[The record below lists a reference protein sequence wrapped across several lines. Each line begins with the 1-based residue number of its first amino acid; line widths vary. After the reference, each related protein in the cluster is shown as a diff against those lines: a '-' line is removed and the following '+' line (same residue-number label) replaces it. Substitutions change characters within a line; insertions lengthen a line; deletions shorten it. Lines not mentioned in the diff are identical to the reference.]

1 MGRRTLLLIAAFV
14 VAALGTVLVFLYAH
28 NADTAAKE
36 GQTLV
41 KVLVA
46 KDKIEA
52 GTTGVDRVRRGRLR
66 AAGDPEV
73 QRRPG
78 RALRLGAARQPRRAR
93 PGLPGQQIISQ
104 QWGASAPSAGL
115 SIPPGDLA
123 LSVPARRPAARRG
136 LRHPRLDSHDLRER
150 HVAGGRRGRGRPQ
163 VRTLL
168 TGIKVLAVGPSTVVS
183 KSTGTA
189 SGNTEQIPT
198 AILTLALTQ
207 DAGQEDDLHGR
218 RLDRRVL
225 RPQWFA
231 LQNADSKVVPPAKD
245 KAINADQPVPSVID
259 RPDPDAR
266 PRGQGRQPRHD
277 SDRRVRP
284 HRRRVDQGRPG
295 P

>member
-52 GTTGVDRVRRGRLR
+52 GTTGATAS
-66 AAGDPEV
+66 AAGAFEQQEIPKSNVV
-73 QRRPG
+73 QG
-78 RALRLGAARQPRRAR
+78 ALSDSAPLDNLVALVPVF
-93 PGLPGQQIISQ
+93 PGQQIISQ

-115 SIPPGDLA
+115 SIPPGLLA
-123 LSVPARRPAARRG
+123 LSFQLGDPQRVAGFVTPGSTVTIFVGGVPAASA
-136 LRHPRLDSHDLRER
+136 
-150 HVAGGRRGRGRPQ
+150 AGGSQ

-168 TGIKVLAVGPSTVVS
+168 TGVKVLAVGPTTVVS

-207 DAGQEDDLHGR
+207 DQAKKMIYTAGTQQAQYGG
-218 RLDRRVL
+218 
-225 RPQWFA
+225 QWFA
-231 LQNADSKVVPPAKD
+231 LQNADSKVLPPEKD
-245 KAINADQPVPSVID
+245 KPINSANLFLP
-259 RPDPDAR
+259 
-266 PRGQGRQPRHD
+266 
-277 SDRRVRP
+277 
-284 HRRRVDQGRPG
+284 
-295 P
+295 

>member
-14 VAALGTVLVFLYAH
+14 VAALGTVLVFLYAQ

-52 GTTGVDRVRRGRLR
+52 GTTGATASSAGAFEQQEIPRSNVVQGALSD
-66 AAGDPEV
+66 AAPLENLV
-73 QRRPG
+73 
-78 RALRLGAARQPRRAR
+78 ALVPVF
-93 PGLPGQQIISQ
+93 PGQQIISQ

-115 SIPPGDLA
+115 SIPPGLLA
-123 LSVPARRPAARRG
+123 LSFQLGDPQR
-136 LRHPRLDSHDLRER
+136 
-150 HVAGGRRGRGRPQ
+150 VAGFVTPGSTVTIFVSGTPAVGTTGGSQ

-207 DAGQEDDLHGR
+207 DQAKKMVYTAGAPNAFYGQ
-218 RLDRRVL
+218 
-225 RPQWFA
+225 QWFA
-231 LQNADSKVVPPAKD
+231 LQNADSKVVAPERD
-245 KAINADQPVPSVID
+245 KPINVANLFSP
-259 RPDPDAR
+259 
-266 PRGQGRQPRHD
+266 
-277 SDRRVRP
+277 
-284 HRRRVDQGRPG
+284 
-295 P
+295 

>member
-28 NADTAAKE
+28 NADSAAKE

-52 GTTGVDRVRRGRLR
+52 GTTGSTAS
-66 AAGDPEV
+66 AAGAFEQQEIPKSNVV
-73 QRRPG
+73 QG
-78 RALRLGAARQPRRAR
+78 ALSDSAPLDNLVALVPVFQ
-93 PGLPGQQIISQ
+93 GQQIISQ

-115 SIPPGDLA
+115 SIPPGLLA
-123 LSVPARRPAARRG
+123 LSFQLGDPQRVAGFVTPGSTVTIFVGGVPAATA
-136 LRHPRLDSHDLRER
+136 
-150 HVAGGRRGRGRPQ
+150 AGGSQ

-168 TGIKVLAVGPSTVVS
+168 TGVKVLAVGPTTVVS

-207 DAGQEDDLHGR
+207 DQAKKMIYTAGTQQAQYGG
-218 RLDRRVL
+218 
-225 RPQWFA
+225 QWFA
-231 LQNADSKVVPPAKD
+231 LQNADSKVLPPEKD
-245 KAINADQPVPSVID
+245 KPINSANLFLP
-259 RPDPDAR
+259 
-266 PRGQGRQPRHD
+266 
-277 SDRRVRP
+277 
-284 HRRRVDQGRPG
+284 
-295 P
+295 